1 MAYLKSLPVKAH
13 IADVFQRF
21 KKGVPE
27 LLEFHDLYLRS
38 DSSLSVGE
46 REMIAAFVSVL
57 NGCQFC
63 FGSHSRIAALY
74 NIQPSL
80 FPQLITDIDS
90 AKIEE
95 NFKPI
100 LKYVKKLTLTPSKVT
115 QADIDL
121 ILEQGWSEEAVHTSA
136 TICALFNFM
145 NRLVDGLGVSEQ
157 SIATKS
163 LKGDGHLSKTSY
175 KDFGRSAGLI

>member
-13 IADVFQRF
+13 IADVFQNF
-21 KKGVPE
+21 SKGVPE

-38 DSSLSVGE
+38 ESVLSVGE
-46 REMIAAFVSVL
+46 REMIAAFVSAL

-80 FPQLITDIDS
+80 FLELITDIETSKVDE
-90 AKIEE
+90 K
-95 NFKPI
+95 FKPI
-100 LKYVKKLTLTPSKVT
+100 LRYVKKLTLTPSKIT
-115 QADIDL
+115 QVDIDQ
-121 ILEQGWSEEAVHTSA
+121 ILNQGWSEEAVHTSA

-145 NRLVDGLGVSEQ
+145 NRLVDGLGVSEE
-157 SIATKS
+157 SIASKS
-163 LKGDGHLSKTSY
+163 LQGNGHLSKTSY
-175 KDFGRSAGLI
+175 KDFGRAAGII